1 MIGVDTNVLLGLF
14 LRDDEEQRAR
24 AERSIERA
32 TRESA
37 LDFDAFSLIP

>member
-14 LRDDEEQRAR
+14 LRDEEQRAR